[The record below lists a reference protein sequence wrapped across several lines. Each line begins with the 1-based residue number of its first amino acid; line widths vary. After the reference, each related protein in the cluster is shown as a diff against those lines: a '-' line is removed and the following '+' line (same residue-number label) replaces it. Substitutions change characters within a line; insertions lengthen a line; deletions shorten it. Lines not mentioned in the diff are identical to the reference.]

1 MEFKILGPLEV
12 WADDGRRTRTEG
24 AKQERMLGTLLLN
37 AGAVVPV
44 ARLVDAVWDDEP
56 PATAHRQVR
65 NLAGLLRRK
74 LAAAHDGSPVLLTD
88 GPGYRIAPD
97 GHQVDALTFA
107 HRVSVARRLAERGEP
122 AAAVQEF
129 RSALGLWR
137 GPVLDGL
144 SGSLLAAGSV
154 ALNEL
159 RLTAWENCLDLE
171 AELGRHRQTVPE
183 LTALVAEH
191 PLRDRFVTQLVRA
204 LHRAGRQAD
213 GLAAYRRFARQ
224 LADELG
230 LDPGP
235 ELQVL
240 HQELLKGGPA
250 PAVRSPGTRQ
260 QVPRP
265 AQLPPALA
273 TFVGRRAELA
283 VLDGLADP
291 AGPVVAAGIGVVTGG
306 AGTGKTALAVH
317 WAHRVRERFPDGQLH
332 LDLRGYAFGPPLAP
346 YEALA
351 RFLRALGTDREQI
364 PGTIDEC
371 AALYRSLLADRRV
384 LVLLDNARNAEQVRP
399 LLPGSAGSLALV
411 TSRDGLAGLT
421 ACDGARRLVLD
432 VLPQPE
438 AVEVLARITGVD
450 RTRAEPRA
458 AAELA
463 AACGHLPLALGIA
476 AGRLAERPHRT
487 LVDHAAELR
496 DAEDRLTALQ
506 IDGDATSAVRAAF
519 DLSYRALRPTAQ
531 RLFRLLG
538 LAPGSRI
545 STAAAAALSGSAPA
559 ATGPVLEHLAAAHLL
574 NPAGPDRY
582 RLHDLLR
589 CYAAERATAETGPAD
604 RAAARERLCSWY
616 LHHAEAAARL
626 LTPQRRRLPLTA
638 AGPWYEPPGF
648 TTPAEAR
655 QWCESEHPQLMETV
669 RYAAEHGLDGH
680 AWQLPVALWGHF
692 QAGPYLADW
701 MAADR
706 SAVAA
711 ARRIGDRGGEGH
723 ARNDLATALSAQGR
737 HEPALGELRTA
748 RALLASVG
756 DRAGE
761 AHVLGNLG
769 HQSLLTEQYEAATT
783 YFREALAILREQPPQ
798 SRDERAIDNCEAGL
812 AMAGRLW
819 PVR

>member
-1 MEFKILGPLEV
+1 MEFRILGPLEV
-12 WADDGRRTRTEG
+12 WTDDGRRARTEG
-24 AKQERMLGTLLLN
+24 AKQERMLGILLLN

-44 ARLVDAVWDDEP
+44 ARLVDAVWDDP
-56 PATAHRQVR
+56 PATAHRQIR

-74 LAAAHDGSPVLLTD
+74 LAAAQDGPPVLLTD

-122 AAAVQEF
+122 EAAVREF

-144 SGSLLAAGSV
+144 PGSLLAAGSM

-171 AELGRHRQTVPE
+171 ADLGRHRQTVPE

-235 ELQVL
+235 ELQLL
-240 HQELLKGGPA
+240 HQELLKDGPA
-250 PAVRSPGTRQ
+250 PAAGSPRTRQ
-260 QVPRP
+260 QLPRP
-265 AQLPPALA
+265 AQLPPAPA
-273 TFVGRRAELA
+273 TFVGRRAELGA
-283 VLDGLADP
+283 LDGLADS
-291 AGPVVAAGIGVVTGG
+291 AGSAGAAGIGVVTGG
-306 AGTGKTALAVH
+306 AGTGKTALAVR

-332 LDLRGYAFGPPLAP
+332 INLRGYAIGPPLAP

-351 RFLRALGTDREQI
+351 RLLRALGTDRERM
-364 PGTIDEC
+364 PGTVDES

-384 LVLLDNARNAEQVRP
+384 LVLLDNARDAEQIRP

-421 ACDGARRLVLD
+421 ARDGARRLVLD

-438 AVEVLARITGVD
+438 AVELLARITGAD

-463 AACGHLPLALGIA
+463 ASCGHLPLALGIA
-476 AGRLAERPHRT
+476 AARLAEHPHRT
-487 LVDHAAELR
+487 LLEHAAELR
-496 DAEDRLTALQ
+496 DPEDRLDALQ
-506 IDGDATSAVRAAF
+506 IDGDAGSTLRIAF
-519 DLSYRALRPTAQ
+519 DLSYRALRPAAQ

-538 LAPGSRI
+538 LAPATRI
-545 STAAAAALSGSAPA
+545 GTAAAAALSGSSPA
-559 ATGPVLEHLAAAHLL
+559 ATRPVLDHLAAAHLL
-574 NPAGPDRY
+574 SPAGPDRY

-589 CYAAERATAETGPAD
+589 CYAAERATAETGPTE

-626 LTPQRRRLPLTA
+626 LTPQRPRPPLTDPA
-638 AGPWYEPPGF
+638 PWYEPPGF

-655 QWCESEHPQLMETV
+655 QWYEREHSHLLETA
-669 RYAAEHGLDGH
+669 RYAAEHGLDDHARRLPLALRGH
-680 AWQLPVALWGHF
+680 V
-692 QAGPYLADW
+692 QAGPHP
-701 MAADR
+701 ADR
-706 SAVAA
+706 TEA
-711 ARRIGDRGGEGH
+711 DR
-723 ARNDLATALSAQGR
+723 
-737 HEPALGELRTA
+737 
-748 RALLASVG
+748 
-756 DRAGE
+756 
-761 AHVLGNLG
+761 
-769 HQSLLTEQYEAATT
+769 
-783 YFREALAILREQPPQ
+783 
-798 SRDERAIDNCEAGL
+798 
-812 AMAGRLW
+812 
-819 PVR
+819 

>member
-12 WADDGRRTRTEG
+12 WTDDGRRARTEG

-37 AGAVVPV
+37 AGTVVPV

-56 PATAHRQVR
+56 PATAPRQIR

-74 LAAAHDGSPVLLTD
+74 LAAAQDGPPVLLTD
-88 GPGYRIAPD
+88 GPGYRIAPH

-107 HRVSVARRLAERGEP
+107 HRVSVARGLAERGEP
-122 AAAVQEF
+122 AAAVEEF

-144 SGSLLAAGSV
+144 SGSLLAAGAV
-154 ALNEL
+154 ALDEL

-204 LHRAGRQAD
+204 LQRAGRQAD
-213 GLAAYRRFARQ
+213 ALAAHRRFARR

-235 ELQVL
+235 ELQLL
-240 HQELLKGGPA
+240 HQELLKESAA
-250 PAVRSPGTRQ
+250 PAQHGAAPATRPPRPRQ
-260 QVPRP
+260 YHPRP

-273 TFVGRRAELA
+273 TFVGRSAELST
-283 VLDGLADP
+283 LDGLTDA
-291 AGPVVAAGIGVVTGG
+291 AGPAAAGISVVTGG

-332 LDLRGYAFGPPLAP
+332 LNLGGYALDPPLTP
-346 YEALA
+346 HEALA
-351 RFLRALGTDREQI
+351 RFLRALGTDLERI
-364 PGTIDEC
+364 PGTVDES

-399 LLPGSAGSLALV
+399 LLPGSAGSLTLV
-411 TSRDGLAGLT
+411 TGRDGLTGLT

-432 VLPQPE
+432 VLPRTE
-438 AVEVLARITGVD
+438 AVELIARIAGTE

-487 LVDHAAELR
+487 LVEHAAELR

-506 IDGDATSAVRAAF
+506 IDSDAASAVRVAF

-538 LAPGSRI
+538 LAPGNCI

-559 ATGPVLEHLAAAHLL
+559 ATRPVLEHLAAAHLL
-574 NPAGPDRY
+574 NPAGPDHY

-589 CYAAERATAETGPAD
+589 CYAAERATAETRPAD
-604 RAAARERLCSWY
+604 RAAARERLRSWH
-616 LHHAEAAARL
+616 LHRAE
-626 LTPQRRRLPLTA
+626 TPPH
-638 AGPWYEPPGF
+638 PPGPR
-648 TTPAEAR
+648 TPR
-655 QWCESEHPQLMETV
+655 PG
-669 RYAAEHGLDGH
+669 AA
-680 AWQLPVALWGHF
+680 P
-692 QAGPYLADW
+692 
-701 MAADR
+701 
-706 SAVAA
+706 
-711 ARRIGDRGGEGH
+711 
-723 ARNDLATALSAQGR
+723 
-737 HEPALGELRTA
+737 
-748 RALLASVG
+748 
-756 DRAGE
+756 
-761 AHVLGNLG
+761 
-769 HQSLLTEQYEAATT
+769 
-783 YFREALAILREQPPQ
+783 
-798 SRDERAIDNCEAGL
+798 
-812 AMAGRLW
+812 
-819 PVR
+819 

>member
-12 WADDGRRTRTEG
+12 WTDDGRRARTEG

-37 AGAVVPV
+37 AGTVVPV
-44 ARLVDAVWDDEP
+44 ARLVDALWDDEP
-56 PATAHRQVR
+56 PATAPRQVR

-74 LAAAHDGSPVLLTD
+74 LAAAQDGPPVLLTD
-88 GPGYRIAPD
+88 GPGYRIAPN

-107 HRVSVARRLAERGEP
+107 HRVSVARGLAERGEP
-122 AAAVQEF
+122 AAAVEEF

-144 SGSLLAAGSV
+144 SGSLLAAG
-154 ALNEL
+154 ALALDEL

-171 AELGRHRQTVPE
+171 ADLGRHRQSIPE

-204 LHRAGRQAD
+204 LQRAGRRAD
-213 GLAAYRRFARQ
+213 ALAAHRRFAHR

-240 HQELLKGGPA
+240 HQELLKDGAAPTQHGAAPA
-250 PAVRSPGTRQ
+250 PRPPRPRQ
-260 QVPRP
+260 HLPRP

-273 TFVGRRAELA
+273 TFVGRRAELSA
-283 VLDGLADP
+283 LDGLTDP
-291 AGPVVAAGIGVVTGG
+291 AGPAAAGIGVVTGG

-332 LDLRGYAFGPPLAP
+332 LNLGGYALDPPLTP
-346 YEALA
+346 HEALA
-351 RFLRALGTDREQI
+351 RFLRALGTDLERV
-364 PGTIDEC
+364 PGTVDES

-384 LVLLDNARNAEQVRP
+384 LVLLDNAHNAEQVRP

-411 TSRDGLAGLT
+411 TGRDGLTGLT

-432 VLPQPE
+432 VLPRTE
-438 AVEVLARITGVD
+438 AVELVARIAGAE

-487 LVDHAAELR
+487 LVEHTAELR

-506 IDGDATSAVRAAF
+506 IDSDAASAVRVAF
-519 DLSYRALRPTAQ
+519 DLSYRALQPTAQ

-538 LAPGSRI
+538 LAPGNCI
-545 STAAAAALSGSAPA
+545 STAAAAALAGSAPA
-559 ATGPVLEHLAAAHLL
+559 ATRPVLEHLAAAHLL
-574 NPAGPDRY
+574 SPAGPDRY

-589 CYAAERATAETGPAD
+589 CYAAERATAETRPAD
-604 RAAARERLCSWY
+604 RAAARERLRSWH
-616 LHHAEAAARL
+616 LHHTGTPLHPPTAAA
-626 LTPQRRRLPLTA
+626 P
-638 AGPWYEPPGF
+638 
-648 TTPAEAR
+648 
-655 QWCESEHPQLMETV
+655 
-669 RYAAEHGLDGH
+669 
-680 AWQLPVALWGHF
+680 
-692 QAGPYLADW
+692 
-701 MAADR
+701 
-706 SAVAA
+706 
-711 ARRIGDRGGEGH
+711 
-723 ARNDLATALSAQGR
+723 
-737 HEPALGELRTA
+737 
-748 RALLASVG
+748 
-756 DRAGE
+756 
-761 AHVLGNLG
+761 
-769 HQSLLTEQYEAATT
+769 
-783 YFREALAILREQPPQ
+783 
-798 SRDERAIDNCEAGL
+798 
-812 AMAGRLW
+812 
-819 PVR
+819 

>member
-1 MEFKILGPLEV
+1 MEFRILGPLEV
-12 WADDGRRTRTEG
+12 WTDDGRRARTEG

-44 ARLVDAVWDDEP
+44 ARLVDAVWGDEP

-74 LAAAHDGSPVLLTD
+74 LAAAQDGPPVLLTD
-88 GPGYRIAPD
+88 GPGYRIAPN

-107 HRVSVARRLAERGEP
+107 HRVSVARRLAEHGEP
-122 AAAVQEF
+122 AAAVEEF

-144 SGSLLAAGSV
+144 SGSLVAASSV

-191 PLRDRFVTQLVRA
+191 PLRDRLVTQLVRA

-235 ELQVL
+235 ELQLL
-240 HQELLKGGPA
+240 HQELLKDGPA
-250 PAVRSPGTRQ
+250 PAARPPRTRQ

-273 TFVGRRAELA
+273 TFVGRRAELGA
-283 VLDGLADP
+283 LDGLADP
-291 AGPVVAAGIGVVTGG
+291 AGSAGSVGAAGIGVVTGG

-317 WAHRVRERFPDGQLH
+317 WAHQARERFPDGQLH
-332 LDLRGYAFGPPLAP
+332 VNLRGFAFGPPLAP
-346 YEALA
+346 DEALA
-351 RFLRALGTDREQI
+351 RFLRALGTDRERI
-364 PGTIDEC
+364 PGTVDES

-411 TSRDGLAGLT
+411 TGRDGLAGLT

-432 VLPQPE
+432 VLPQPD
-438 AVEVLARITGVD
+438 AVELLARIAGAD

-487 LVDHAAELR
+487 LVEHAAELR
-496 DAEDRLTALQ
+496 DAEDRFTALQ
-506 IDGDATSAVRAAF
+506 IDGDATSAVRVAF
-519 DLSYRALRPTAQ
+519 DLSYRALQPTAQ

-538 LAPGSRI
+538 LAPGNCV
-545 STAAAAALSGSAPA
+545 STAAAAALSGSATA
-559 ATGPVLEHLAAAHLL
+559 ATRPVLEHLAAAHLL

-604 RAAARERLCSWY
+604 RAAARERLRSWY

-626 LTPQRRRLPLTA
+626 LTPQRRRPPLTA
-638 AGPWYEPPGF
+638 AGPWYEPPRF

-655 QWCESEHPQLMETV
+655 QWCESEHSYLSETV
-669 RYAAEHGLDGH
+669 RYAAEHGLD
-680 AWQLPVALWGHF
+680 ARPVPAPG
-692 QAGPYLADW
+692 
-701 MAADR
+701 
-706 SAVAA
+706 SAT
-711 ARRIGDRGGEGH
+711 G
-723 ARNDLATALSAQGR
+723 
-737 HEPALGELRTA
+737 
-748 RALLASVG
+748 
-756 DRAGE
+756 
-761 AHVLGNLG
+761 
-769 HQSLLTEQYEAATT
+769 
-783 YFREALAILREQPPQ
+783 
-798 SRDERAIDNCEAGL
+798 
-812 AMAGRLW
+812 
-819 PVR
+819 

>member
-1 MEFKILGPLEV
+1 MEFRILGPLEV
-12 WADDGRRTRTEG
+12 WTDDGRRARTEG
-24 AKQERMLGTLLLN
+24 AKQELMLGTLLLN
-37 AGAVVPV
+37 AGSVVPV
-44 ARLVDAVWDDEP
+44 ARLIDAVWDDEP
-56 PATAHRQVR
+56 PATAHRQIR

-74 LAAAHDGSPVLLTD
+74 LAAAHDGPPVLLTD
-88 GPGYRIAPD
+88 GPGYRIAPN
-97 GHQVDALTFA
+97 GHQVDALAFA

-235 ELQVL
+235 ELQLL
-240 HQELLKGGPA
+240 HQELLKDGPA
-250 PAVRSPGTRQ
+250 AQAARPPRARQ
-260 QVPRP
+260 HLPRP

-273 TFVGRRAELA
+273 TFVGRRAELGA
-283 VLDGLADP
+283 LDGLTDP
-291 AGPVVAAGIGVVTGG
+291 AGSTGSAGSAVAAGIGVVTGG

-317 WAHRVRERFPDGQLH
+317 WAHQVRERFPDGQLH
-332 LDLRGYAFGPPLAP
+332 VNLRGYAFGPPLTP

-364 PGTIDEC
+364 PGTIDES

-384 LVLLDNARNAEQVRP
+384 LILLDNARNAEQVRP
-399 LLPGSAGSLALV
+399 LLPGSAASLALV

-432 VLPQPE
+432 VLPRSE
-438 AVEVLARITGVD
+438 AVELLARITGAH

-476 AGRLAERPHRT
+476 AVRLAERPHRT
-487 LVDHAAELR
+487 LVEHAAELR

-506 IDGDATSAVRAAF
+506 IDGDATSAVRVAF
-519 DLSYRALRPTAQ
+519 DLSYRALQPTAQ

-538 LAPGSRI
+538 LAPGSCI

-559 ATGPVLEHLAAAHLL
+559 ETRPVLEHLAAAHLL
-574 NPAGPDRY
+574 DPAGPDRY
-582 RLHDLLR
+582 RMHDLLR
-589 CYAAERATAETGPAD
+589 CYAAERAAAETRPDD
-604 RAAARERLCSWY
+604 RAAARERLRSWY
-616 LHHAEAAARL
+616 LHHAEPAARL
-626 LTPQRRRLPLTA
+626 VTP
-638 AGPWYEPPGF
+638 
-648 TTPAEAR
+648 
-655 QWCESEHPQLMETV
+655 
-669 RYAAEHGLDGH
+669 
-680 AWQLPVALWGHF
+680 
-692 QAGPYLADW
+692 
-701 MAADR
+701 
-706 SAVAA
+706 
-711 ARRIGDRGGEGH
+711 
-723 ARNDLATALSAQGR
+723 
-737 HEPALGELRTA
+737 
-748 RALLASVG
+748 
-756 DRAGE
+756 
-761 AHVLGNLG
+761 
-769 HQSLLTEQYEAATT
+769 
-783 YFREALAILREQPPQ
+783 
-798 SRDERAIDNCEAGL
+798 
-812 AMAGRLW
+812 
-819 PVR
+819 

>member
-1 MEFKILGPLEV
+1 MEFRILGPLEV
-12 WADDGRRTRTEG
+12 WTDDGRRARTEG
-24 AKQERMLGTLLLN
+24 AKQERMLAVLLLN

-74 LAAAHDGSPVLLTD
+74 LATAQDGPPALLTD

-97 GHQVDALTFA
+97 GHQVDARTFA
-107 HRVSVARRLAERGEP
+107 HRVSVARQLAEHGEP
-122 AAAVQEF
+122 VAAVQEF

-144 SGSLLAAGSV
+144 SGSLLTAGSV

-171 AELGRHRQTVPE
+171 AELGRHRQIIPE

-191 PLRDRFVTQLVRA
+191 PLRDRFVSQLVRA

-213 GLAAYRRFARQ
+213 GLAAYGRFARR

-235 ELQVL
+235 ELQL
-240 HQELLKGGPA
+240 LQRELLKGGPVPAA
-250 PAVRSPGTRQ
+250 PSTRPRQ
-260 QVPRP
+260 QAPRP

-273 TFVGRRAELA
+273 TFVGRRAELGA
-283 VLDGLADP
+283 LDGGL
-291 AGPVVAAGIGVVTGG
+291 AGPSVAAGIDVVTGG

-317 WAHRVRERFPDGQLH
+317 WAHQVREHFPDGQLYVN
-332 LDLRGYAFGPPLAP
+332 LRGYAFGPPLAP

-351 RFLRALGTDREQI
+351 RFLRALDTDPERI
-364 PGTIDEC
+364 PGTIDES

-384 LVLLDNARNAEQVRP
+384 LVLLDNAHNAEQVRP

-432 VLPQPE
+432 VLPQTE
-438 AVEVLARITGVD
+438 AVELLARITGAD

-487 LVDHAAELR
+487 LAEHAAELQ
-496 DAEDRLTALQ
+496 DSENRLTAFQ
-506 IDGDATSAVRAAF
+506 IDGDATSALRVAF
-519 DLSYRALRPTAQ
+519 DLSYRALQPAPQ
-531 RLFRLLG
+531 QLFRLLG
-538 LAPGSRI
+538 LAPDSCI
-545 STAAAAALSGSAPA
+545 STAAAAALSGSPIAG
-559 ATGPVLEHLAAAHLL
+559 TRPVLEHLAAAHLV

-589 CYAAERATAETGPAD
+589 CYAAERATAETGPAE

-626 LTPQRRRLPLTA
+626 LTPQRQPLPLTA
-638 AGPWYEPPGF
+638 VGPWYEPANF

-655 QWCESEHPQLMETV
+655 RWCEIEHSHLLEIV

-680 AWQLPVALWGHF
+680 AGQLPLVPWSHF
-692 QAGPYLADW
+692 QAGPYLADRVE
-701 MAADR
+701 ADR
-706 SAVAA
+706 SASRRHAGPATAA
-711 ARRIGDRGGEGH
+711 AR
-723 ARNDLATALSAQGR
+723 AT
-737 HEPALGELRTA
+737 P
-748 RALLASVG
+748 
-756 DRAGE
+756 
-761 AHVLGNLG
+761 
-769 HQSLLTEQYEAATT
+769 ATT
-783 YFREALAILREQPPQ
+783 WPP
-798 SRDERAIDNCEAGL
+798 
-812 AMAGRLW
+812 
-819 PVR
+819 P

>member
-12 WADDGRRTRTEG
+12 WTDDGRRARTEG

-37 AGAVVPV
+37 AGTVVPV
-44 ARLVDAVWDDEP
+44 ARLVDALWDDEP
-56 PATAHRQVR
+56 PATAPRQVR

-74 LAAAHDGSPVLLTD
+74 LAAAQDGPPVLLTD
-88 GPGYRIAPD
+88 GPGYRIAPN

-107 HRVSVARRLAERGEP
+107 HRVSVARGLAERGEP
-122 AAAVQEF
+122 AAAVEEF

-144 SGSLLAAGSV
+144 SGSLLAAG
-154 ALNEL
+154 ALALDEL

-171 AELGRHRQTVPE
+171 ADLGRHRQSIPE

-204 LHRAGRQAD
+204 LQRAGRRAD
-213 GLAAYRRFARQ
+213 ALAAHRRFAHR

-235 ELQVL
+235 ELQLL
-240 HQELLKGGPA
+240 HQELLKDGAA
-250 PAVRSPGTRQ
+250 PTQHGAAPVPRPPRPRQ
-260 QVPRP
+260 HLPRP

-273 TFVGRRAELA
+273 TFVGRRAELSA
-283 VLDGLADP
+283 LDGLTDP
-291 AGPVVAAGIGVVTGG
+291 AGPAAAGIGVVTGG

-332 LDLRGYAFGPPLAP
+332 LNLGGYALDPPLTP
-346 YEALA
+346 HEALA
-351 RFLRALGTDREQI
+351 RFLRALGTDLERV
-364 PGTIDEC
+364 PGTVDES

-384 LVLLDNARNAEQVRP
+384 LVLLDNAHNAEQVRP

-411 TSRDGLAGLT
+411 TGRDGLTGLT

-432 VLPQPE
+432 VLPRTE
-438 AVEVLARITGVD
+438 AVELVARIAGAE

-487 LVDHAAELR
+487 LVEHTAELR

-506 IDGDATSAVRAAF
+506 IDSDAASAVRVAF
-519 DLSYRALRPTAQ
+519 DLSYRALQPTAQ

-538 LAPGSRI
+538 LAPGNCI

-559 ATGPVLEHLAAAHLL
+559 ATRPVLEHLAAAHLL
-574 NPAGPDRY
+574 SPAGPDRY

-589 CYAAERATAETGPAD
+589 CYAAERATAETRPAD
-604 RAAARERLCSWY
+604 RAAARERLRSWH
-616 LHHAEAAARL
+616 LHHTGTPLHPPTAAA
-626 LTPQRRRLPLTA
+626 P
-638 AGPWYEPPGF
+638 
-648 TTPAEAR
+648 
-655 QWCESEHPQLMETV
+655 
-669 RYAAEHGLDGH
+669 
-680 AWQLPVALWGHF
+680 
-692 QAGPYLADW
+692 
-701 MAADR
+701 
-706 SAVAA
+706 
-711 ARRIGDRGGEGH
+711 
-723 ARNDLATALSAQGR
+723 
-737 HEPALGELRTA
+737 
-748 RALLASVG
+748 
-756 DRAGE
+756 
-761 AHVLGNLG
+761 
-769 HQSLLTEQYEAATT
+769 
-783 YFREALAILREQPPQ
+783 
-798 SRDERAIDNCEAGL
+798 
-812 AMAGRLW
+812 
-819 PVR
+819 

>member
-12 WADDGRRTRTEG
+12 WADDGERTRTEG
-24 AKQERMLGTLLLN
+24 AKQERMLGILLLN

-171 AELGRHRQTVPE
+171 AELGRYRQSVPE

-191 PLRDRFVTQLVRA
+191 PLRDRFVSQLVRA

-235 ELQVL
+235 ELQLL
-240 HQELLKGGPA
+240 HQELLKGGPT
-250 PAVRSPGTRQ
+250 PAARSPRARQ
-260 QVPRP
+260 HVPRP

-273 TFVGRRAELA
+273 TFVGRKAELGA
-283 VLDGLADP
+283 LDGLADP
-291 AGPVVAAGIGVVTGG
+291 AGAVVAAGIGVVTGG

-332 LDLRGYAFGPPLAP
+332 LNLRGYAFGPPLAT

-351 RFLRALGTDREQI
+351 RLLRALGTDREQI
-364 PGTIDEC
+364 PGTIDES

-432 VLPQPE
+432 VLPQPD
-438 AVEVLARITGVD
+438 AVELLARITGAD

-506 IDGDATSAVRAAF
+506 IDGDATSAVRVAF

-559 ATGPVLEHLAAAHLL
+559 ATRPVLDRLAAAHLL
-574 NPAGPDRY
+574 HPAGPDRY

-589 CYAAERATAETGPAD
+589 CYAADRATAETAPAD

-626 LTPQRRRLPLTA
+626 LTPRRRRLPLTA

-655 QWCESEHPQLMETV
+655 QWCESEHSHLLETV

-692 QAGPYLADW
+692 RAGPYLADW
-701 MAADR
+701 MEADR

-711 ARRIGDRGGEGH
+711 ARRIGDRGGEGR
-723 ARNDLATALSAQGR
+723 ARNDLAAALSAQGR

-761 AHVLGNLG
+761 ADVLGNLG
-769 HQSLLTEQYEAATT
+769 RQSLLTEQYEAAGT
-783 YFREALAILREQPPQ
+783 YFREALAILREQPPPR
-798 SRDERAIDNCEAGL
+798 RDEWAIDRCEADL
-812 AMAGRLW
+812 AMAGRLR

>member
-1 MEFKILGPLEV
+1 MEFRILGPLEV
-12 WADDGRRTRTEG
+12 WTDDGRRARTEG

-44 ARLVDAVWDDEP
+44 ARLVDAVWGDEP

-74 LAAAHDGSPVLLTD
+74 LAAAQDGPPVLLTD
-88 GPGYRIAPD
+88 GPGYRIAPN

-107 HRVSVARRLAERGEP
+107 HRVSVARRLAEHGEP
-122 AAAVQEF
+122 AAAVEEF

-144 SGSLLAAGSV
+144 SGSLVAAGSV

-191 PLRDRFVTQLVRA
+191 PLRDRLVTQLVRA

-235 ELQVL
+235 ELQLL
-240 HQELLKGGPA
+240 HQELLKDGPA
-250 PAVRSPGTRQ
+250 PAARPPRTRQ

-273 TFVGRRAELA
+273 TFVGRRAELGA
-283 VLDGLADP
+283 LDGLADP
-291 AGPVVAAGIGVVTGG
+291 AGSAGSVGAAGIGVVTGG

-317 WAHRVRERFPDGQLH
+317 WAHQVRERFPDGQLH
-332 LDLRGYAFGPPLAP
+332 VNLRGFAFGSPLAP
-346 YEALA
+346 GEALA
-351 RFLRALGTDREQI
+351 RFLRALGTDRERI
-364 PGTIDEC
+364 PGTVDES

-411 TSRDGLAGLT
+411 TGRDGLAGLT

-432 VLPQPE
+432 VLPQPD
-438 AVEVLARITGVD
+438 AVELLARIAGAD

-487 LVDHAAELR
+487 LVEHAAELR
-496 DAEDRLTALQ
+496 DAEDRFTALQ
-506 IDGDATSAVRAAF
+506 IDGDATSAVRVAF
-519 DLSYRALRPTAQ
+519 DLSYRALQPTAQ

-538 LAPGSRI
+538 LAPGNCV
-545 STAAAAALSGSAPA
+545 STAAAAALSGSATA
-559 ATGPVLEHLAAAHLL
+559 ATRPVLEHLAAAHLL

-604 RAAARERLCSWY
+604 RAAARERLRSWY

-626 LTPQRRRLPLTA
+626 LTPQRRRPPLTA
-638 AGPWYEPPGF
+638 AGPWYEPPRF

-655 QWCESEHPQLMETV
+655 QWCESEHSYLSETV
-669 RYAAEHGLDGH
+669 RYAAEHGLD
-680 AWQLPVALWGHF
+680 ARPVPAPG
-692 QAGPYLADW
+692 
-701 MAADR
+701 
-706 SAVAA
+706 SAT
-711 ARRIGDRGGEGH
+711 G
-723 ARNDLATALSAQGR
+723 
-737 HEPALGELRTA
+737 
-748 RALLASVG
+748 
-756 DRAGE
+756 
-761 AHVLGNLG
+761 
-769 HQSLLTEQYEAATT
+769 
-783 YFREALAILREQPPQ
+783 
-798 SRDERAIDNCEAGL
+798 
-812 AMAGRLW
+812 
-819 PVR
+819 

>member
-1 MEFKILGPLEV
+1 MEFRILGPLEV
-12 WADDGRRTRTEG
+12 WTDDGRRARTEG

-44 ARLVDAVWDDEP
+44 ARLVDAVWGDEP

-74 LAAAHDGSPVLLTD
+74 LAAAQDGPPVLLTD
-88 GPGYRIAPD
+88 GPGYRIAPN

-107 HRVSVARRLAERGEP
+107 HRVSVARRLAEHGEP
-122 AAAVQEF
+122 AAAVEEF

-144 SGSLLAAGSV
+144 SGSLVAAGSV

-191 PLRDRFVTQLVRA
+191 PLRDRLVTQLVRA

-235 ELQVL
+235 ELQLL
-240 HQELLKGGPA
+240 HQELLKDGPA
-250 PAVRSPGTRQ
+250 PAARPPRTRQ

-273 TFVGRRAELA
+273 TFVGRRAELGA
-283 VLDGLADP
+283 LDGLADP
-291 AGPVVAAGIGVVTGG
+291 AGSAGSVGAAGIGVVTGG

-317 WAHRVRERFPDGQLH
+317 WAHQVRERFPDGQLH
-332 LDLRGYAFGPPLAP
+332 VNLRGFAFGPPLAP
-346 YEALA
+346 GEALA
-351 RFLRALGTDREQI
+351 RFLRALGTDRERI
-364 PGTIDEC
+364 PGTVDES

-411 TSRDGLAGLT
+411 TGRDGLAGLT

-432 VLPQPE
+432 VLPQPD
-438 AVEVLARITGVD
+438 AVELLARITGAD

-487 LVDHAAELR
+487 LVEHAAELR
-496 DAEDRLTALQ
+496 DAEDRFTALQ
-506 IDGDATSAVRAAF
+506 IDGDATSAVRVAF
-519 DLSYRALRPTAQ
+519 DLSYRALQPAAQ

-538 LAPGSRI
+538 LAPGNCV
-545 STAAAAALSGSAPA
+545 STAAAAALSGA
-559 ATGPVLEHLAAAHLL
+559 ATAATRPVLEHLAAAHLL

-604 RAAARERLCSWY
+604 RAAARERLRSWY

-626 LTPQRRRLPLTA
+626 LTPQRRRPPLTA
-638 AGPWYEPPGF
+638 AGPWYEPPRF

-655 QWCESEHPQLMETV
+655 QWCESEHSYLAETL
-669 RYAAEHGLDGH
+669 RFAAEPGLDSR
-680 AWQLPVALWGHF
+680 PVPTPG
-692 QAGPYLADW
+692 
-701 MAADR
+701 
-706 SAVAA
+706 SAT
-711 ARRIGDRGGEGH
+711 G
-723 ARNDLATALSAQGR
+723 
-737 HEPALGELRTA
+737 
-748 RALLASVG
+748 
-756 DRAGE
+756 
-761 AHVLGNLG
+761 
-769 HQSLLTEQYEAATT
+769 
-783 YFREALAILREQPPQ
+783 
-798 SRDERAIDNCEAGL
+798 
-812 AMAGRLW
+812 
-819 PVR
+819 